1 MNTSELNSFIVILIY
16 GSLVLLS
23 LLKLTNP
30 LKVNRKANFWFGIFL
45 FLWSTFWMDEV
56 LFLIT
61 DSTVEFHSLFLV
73 KLIQFFTPIVFY
85 FSVLF
90 YTNPSFTF
98 KVTDVKFLLLPVA
111 FLICL
116 VLIKLGFFTPFD
128 YLSIILILIQALFY
142 TGYSYITIRRHQ
154 KKIQQF
160 SSNTEGINLNWLEY
174 IIVVLFIVNIIYVIY
189 NLLYDPKSLNFFINT
204 VFLLVIY
211 WVAYYSLK
219 QKEIYPLEEKQRQE
233 LISMNENSNEEEV
246 KRKLIT
252 DEELIKIKTHLESA
266 MNSQRPYLDSELN
279 LIKLAEILSVSTHHL
294 SYVINTGFGKNF
306 FQYVNEYR
314 IEYAKKLLKDTG
326 SKFSILGI
334 AYESGFNSKTAF
346 NTTFKKLTG
355 QTPSEFKKN
364 KFRFISLNVC
374 LFLNI

>member
-61 DSTVEFHSLFLV
+61 GETVEFHSLFPIRM
-73 KLIQFFTPIVFY
+73 IQFFTPVVFY

-90 YTNPSFTF
+90 YTNPSFRF
-98 KVTDVKFLLLPVA
+98 KAADIWFLLLPAA

-116 VLIKLGFFTPFD
+116 LLVKWGYTTPFE
-128 YLSIILILIQALFY
+128 YLSVILILIQALFY
-142 TGYSYITIRRHQ
+142 TGLSYVTIRRHQ
-154 KKIQQF
+154 RKIQQF

-174 IIVVLFIVNIIYVIY
+174 IILVLLIVNIIYVIY
-189 NLLYDPKSLNFFINT
+189 NLFYDPKSLNFFINA

-233 LISMNENSNEEEV
+233 LISIDADSDTEEV
-246 KRKLIT
+246 KRKLISD
-252 DEELIKIKTHLESA
+252 DELVKIKKQLEKVMDA
-266 MNSQRPYLDSELN
+266 QKPYLDSELN
-279 LIKLAEILSVSTHHL
+279 LIKLAEILLVSTHHL

-314 IEYAKKLLKDTG
+314 IEHAKKLLQDSDHKY
-326 SKFSILGI
+326 SILGI
-334 AYESGFNSKTAF
+334 AYESGFNSKTSF

-355 QTPSEFKKN
+355 KTPSEYK
-364 KFRFISLNVC
+364 RMSSGL
-374 LFLNI
+374 

>member
-30 LKVNRKANFWFGIFL
+30 LQVNRKANFWFGVFL

-61 DSTVEFHSLFLV
+61 GSVIEFHSLYVVRF
-73 KLIQFFTPIVFY
+73 IQFLTPIVFY

-98 KVTDVKFLLLPVA
+98 KITDLKFLLLPAA
-111 FLICL
+111 FLVCL
-116 VLIKLGFFTPFD
+116 FLIKSGLSNPFE
-128 YLSIILILIQALFY
+128 YLSVILILIQALFY
-142 TGYSYITIRRHQ
+142 TGLSYIIIRKHQ
-154 KKIQQF
+154 RKIQQF

-189 NLLYDPKSLNFFINT
+189 NLFYDPTSLNFFINA

-219 QKEIYPLEEKQRQE
+219 QKEIYPVEEKQRQE
-233 LISMNENSNEEEV
+233 LISIDEDADEEEV
-246 KRKLIT
+246 KRKLIS
-252 DEELIKIKTHLESA
+252 DEELSKIKIQLEN
-266 MNSQRPYLDSELN
+266 MMETGKPYLDSELN
-279 LIKLAEILSVSTHHL
+279 LIKLAETLEVSSHQL
-294 SYVINTGFGKNF
+294 SYAINTGFGKNF
-306 FQYVNEYR
+306 FQYVNGYR
-314 IEYAKKLLKDTG
+314 VEYAKVLLKDTD

-334 AYESGFNSKTAF
+334 AYESGFNSKTSF

-355 QTPSEFKKN
+355 QTPSEFKK
-364 KFRFISLNVC
+364 ISSDL
-374 LFLNI
+374 